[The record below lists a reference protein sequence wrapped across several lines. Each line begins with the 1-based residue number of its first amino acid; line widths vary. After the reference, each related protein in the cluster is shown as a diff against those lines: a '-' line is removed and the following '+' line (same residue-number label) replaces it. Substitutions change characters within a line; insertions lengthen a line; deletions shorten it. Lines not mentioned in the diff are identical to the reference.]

1 MQSISG
7 NPPTFLNRDAAFP
20 LALGAESDCADELQ
34 STTFRKK
41 PTVLIVDDENITRL
55 RLSHLLQSLECNCL
69 TGSNGR
75 EALQIVAS
83 NEVDLILLDIQ
94 MPELDGF
101 RTLRLLR
108 QLYEGSQVPIIM
120 MTSSDD
126 REQVFEAFESGA
138 NDYIQKPIDQRIA
151 SARIKNQLALSR
163 TQRELQESRE
173 RYALAARGTNDG
185 MWDWN
190 LLTSELYLSPR
201 WRSMVGRTEATWNP
215 QGSEWMQLIHHED
228 RKRVLTEL
236 EAHLC
241 GDTSKFET
249 ELRMEDGKHSYRWM
263 LCRGL
268 AVRDNAGIAHR
279 IAGSLTDITE
289 GKVADALTG
298 LPNRTLFTERL
309 GRCVEQFSKRPSW
322 QFAVIYMDMD
332 DFKMIND
339 HFGHEVGD
347 QFLVM
352 VAERLESALRKS
364 DSMVAR
370 LGGDEF
376 AVLVQGIRKQDDIV
390 AVANR
395 IHEMVSQPF
404 PIADREIITRASM
417 GIAFGDKD
425 ENDQPLS
432 ADTVLSHA
440 DISMYE
446 AKKQDAKPYCIFRPD
461 LVVENAA
468 RIELSTDLRYAIE
481 REQLHLVYQPIV
493 SIESG
498 CTVGFESLLRWT
510 HPIHGPIGPGKFIAV
525 AESNGLIIELGR
537 WVLENACRQAAIWSR
552 EKNRDIAISVNA
564 SIRQLAFSG
573 FEKHVNESVDQ
584 AGLNPTCLKL
594 EVTESLMMQNPT
606 LTIEML
612 QNLRKSGITIGIDDF
627 GTGYSSLAYLHQ
639 MPLDVLKIDRSF
651 VCRIHEDPK
660 HLAIIRSIV
669 ALANSLGLKT
679 IAEGVETLEQAH
691 QLRQV
696 GCDMLQGFYFSKPLV
711 RDEALALLDQKW
723 SI

>member
-7 NPPTFLNRDAAFP
+7 NSPSFLDREAAIP
-20 LALGAESDCADELQ
+20 LALGAEPACADVSQ
-34 STTFRKK
+34 ITSSGKK

-55 RLSHLLQSLECNCL
+55 RLQHLLQAMDCNCL
-69 TGSNGR
+69 VGENGR
-75 EALQIVAS
+75 EALQIVAA
-83 NEVDLILLDIQ
+83 NEVDLVLLDIQ

-108 QLYEGSQVPIIM
+108 QLYESSHLPVVM
-120 MTSSDD
+120 MTSCED

-138 NDYIQKPIDQRIA
+138 NDYVHKPIDQVVA
-151 SARIKNQLALSR
+151 SARIKNQLALSKA
-163 TQRELQESRE
+163 QRDLKESRE

-190 LLTSELYLSPR
+190 LLTGDLYLSPR
-201 WRSMVGRTEATWNP
+201 WRSMVGRADPTWKP
-215 QGSEWMQLIHHED
+215 SGSEWMQLIHHED
-228 RKRVLTEL
+228 RKRVLSEL

-249 ELRMEDGKHSYRWM
+249 ELRMEDGQHSYRWM

-268 AVRDNAGIAHR
+268 AVRDGAGIAHR

-298 LPNRTLFTERL
+298 LPNRTLFIERL
-309 GRCVEQFSKRPSW
+309 CRCVEQFGKRPSS

-347 QFLVM
+347 QFLIM

-376 AVLVQGIRKQDDIV
+376 AVLVQGIRKQDEII

-404 PIADREIITRASM
+404 PIADREIVTRASM

-425 ENDQPLS
+425 ENEVALS

-446 AKKQDAKPYCIFRPD
+446 AKKQDSLPYCIFRPD
-461 LVVENAA
+461 LVIENAT

-481 REQLHLVYQPIV
+481 RDQMHLVYQPIV
-493 SIESG
+493 CIAEG
-498 CTVGFESLLRWT
+498 RTVGFEALLRWT
-510 HPIHGPIGPGKFIAV
+510 HPIHGAIGPAKFIAV

-537 WVLENACRQAAIWSR
+537 WVLEKACRQAAIWGQ
-552 EKNRDIAISVNA
+552 EKGRDIAISVNA
-564 SIRQLAFSG
+564 SIRQLAFPG
-573 FEKHVNESVDQ
+573 FEEQVNASVQQ
-584 AGLNPTCLKL
+584 ANLNPNCLKL

-612 QNLRKSGITIGIDDF
+612 QSLRNSGITIGIDDF

-651 VCRIHEDPK
+651 VRRIHEDPK

-669 ALANSLGLKT
+669 ALAQSLGLKT
-679 IAEGVETLEQAH
+679 IAEGVETLEQAN
-691 QLRQV
+691 QLREV
-696 GCDMLQGFYFSKPLV
+696 GCDMLQGYYFSEPLV
-711 RDEALALLDQKW
+711 REDVLQLLDKKW